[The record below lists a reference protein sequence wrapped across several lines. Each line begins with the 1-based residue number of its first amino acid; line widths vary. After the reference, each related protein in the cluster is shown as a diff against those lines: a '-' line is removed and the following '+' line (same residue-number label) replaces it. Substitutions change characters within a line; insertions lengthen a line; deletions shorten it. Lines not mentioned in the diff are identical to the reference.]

1 MSEEHAQ
8 IKTDHGM
15 PPIQAEAEYEGHR
28 VGPLSDLDVLS
39 ILITQVYIANL
50 PFDATEEKV
59 REFVA
64 PVGGEM

>member
-8 IKTDHGM
+8 IKTDNGM
-15 PPIQAEAEYEGHR
+15 PLVQAEEQGHR
-28 VGPLSDLDVLS
+28 VSHVTCCRSAGIYKSD
-39 ILITQVYIANL
+39 IQVYIGNL
-50 PFDATEEKV
+50 PFTATEEQV

>member
-1 MSEEHAQ
+1 
-8 IKTDHGM
+8 M
-15 PPIQAEAEYEGHR
+15 PII
-28 VGPLSDLDVLS
+28 DLDVRT